1 MSPTPATPP
10 RPIHIIKN
18 VQTGEVIERPYTDE
32 EMAVHEANQYAT
44 PETPEA

>member
-1 MSPTPATPP
+1 MSLSPALSP
-10 RPIHIIKN
+10 RPIHIITN